1 MQQRLLRAPS
11 EKERGSIWRVCVCLQ
26 ARILN
31 RTPTAAAAEHHQSGA
46 EQPSAAAGLG
56 HDGVR
61 PKSRQS
67 QPGQIV
73 QYFLSVRQ
81 RR

>member
-1 MQQRLLRAPS
+1 MQQPGERK
-11 EKERGSIWRVCVCLQ
+11 KEAQFGVCLQ

-31 RTPTAAAAEHHQSGA
+31 RTPAAAAEHHQSGA

-56 HDGVR
+56 HDGLR